1 MKRNVLFAI
10 ALLAVAGSAL
20 AASWYDEYNE
30 GIKAVSAG
38 RWQVVIQ
45 KMTTA
50 IAGSPKENDNA
61 RTYGNI
67 FINYH
72 PYYYRGLAYLRT
84 GKYDQAVS
92 DFERTTGPGEI
103 DRGSLDNLMQ
113 EAKMKQAQAATPEP
127 VPQPVPVPVPIP
139 QPPVRPTPQPPVTPT
154 IDPALRQQV
163 NTAIHSANQSL
174 AGARDRKAGSSQQYQ
189 QALNALADANQKVA
203 TARTNED
210 LQAALAS
217 ANNAKL
223 FADNAM
229 PPNVP
234 PVTVP
239 TTTTKPIVATG
250 DILGDTAKRVRTAL
264 ENYFSGE
271 FETASEQFT
280 RLSQEMPK
288 NGWIWA
294 FLGASQYSRYAFE
307 ADETYKSQAM
317 QSFKKAKQYRSW
329 KNGLP
334 RKYFSRRIRTV
345 FESAS

>member
-1 MKRNVLFAI
+1 MKRNLLFAVALFAI
-10 ALLAVAGSAL
+10 AGSVL
-20 AASWYDEYNE
+20 AASWYDEYND
-30 GIKAVSAG
+30 GIKAVSGG
-38 RWQVVIQ
+38 RWATVIQ
-45 KMTTA
+45 KMTAA
-50 IAGSPKENDNA
+50 IASNPKENDNA

-72 PYYYRGLAYLRT
+72 PYYYRGVAYLRT
-84 GKYDQAVS
+84 GKYDQAIS
-92 DFERTTGPGEI
+92 DFEKTSGPGEN
-103 DRGSLDNLMQ
+103 DQGSLVNLMQ
-113 EAKMKQAQAATPEP
+113 EAKMKQAQASTPEP
-127 VPQPVPVPVPIP
+127 VTPPPPVP
-139 QPPVRPTPQPPVTPT
+139 QPPQPIRPTPQPPVTPT

-163 NTAIHSANQSL
+163 NTAINTANQSL
-174 AGARDRKAGSSQQYQ
+174 AVARDRKAGSSPQYQ
-189 QALNALADANQKVA
+189 QAMNALADANQKVA
-203 TARTNED
+203 TAKTDED
-210 LQAALAS
+210 LRAALAS

-223 FADNAM
+223 FADSAM

-234 PVTVP
+234 PVPVP

-250 DILGDTAKRVRTAL
+250 EVLGDTARRVRTAL

-271 FETASEQFT
+271 FETASDQFS

-329 KNGLP
+329 GKNGLP
-334 RKYFSRRIRTV
+334 QKYFSKRIRRV

>member
-1 MKRNVLFAI
+1 MKRNLLFAV
-10 ALLAVAGSAL
+10 ALSAIAGSVL

-30 GIKAVSAG
+30 GIKAVAGG

-45 KMTTA
+45 RMTAA
-50 IAGSPKENDNA
+50 IAGNAKENDNA

-84 GKYDQAVS
+84 GKYDQAIS
-92 DFERTTGPGEI
+92 DFEKTSGPGEI

-113 EAKMKQAQAATPEP
+113 EAKMKQAQATTPEP
-127 VPQPVPVPVPIP
+127 QPQPVPVPVPIP
-139 QPPVRPTPQPPVTPT
+139 QPPVKPTPQPPVTPT

-163 NTAIHSANQSL
+163 NTAINSANQSL
-174 AGARDRKAGSSQQYQ
+174 AGARDRKAGSSPQYQ
-189 QALNALADANQKVA
+189 QALTALADANQKVA
-203 TARTNED
+203 TAKTNDD

-217 ANNAKL
+217 ASNAKL
-223 FADNAM
+223 YADNAM

-234 PVTVP
+234 QPP
-239 TTTTKPIVATG
+239 MPPTKPLVAAG
-250 DILGDTAKRVRTAL
+250 DVLGDTAKRVRTAL

-271 FETASEQFT
+271 FETASEQFA
-280 RLSQEMPK
+280 RLSKDMPT

-317 QSFKKAKQYRSW
+317 QSFKNAKKYRSW

-334 RKYFSRRIRTV
+334 QKYFSKRIRRV